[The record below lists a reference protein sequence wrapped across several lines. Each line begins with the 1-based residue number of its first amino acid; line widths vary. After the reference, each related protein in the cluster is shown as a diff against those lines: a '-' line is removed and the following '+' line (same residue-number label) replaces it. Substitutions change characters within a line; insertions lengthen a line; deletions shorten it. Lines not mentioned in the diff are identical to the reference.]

1 MLKGWEGLSDNCT
14 QGPTSLPQ
22 APPCF
27 LDPTHPAPTQGTTV
41 TQTGGPSA

>member
-22 APPCF
+22 APPCSF
-27 LDPTHPAPTQGTTV
+27 LTLPTPPPHRAQ
-41 TQTGGPSA
+41 Q